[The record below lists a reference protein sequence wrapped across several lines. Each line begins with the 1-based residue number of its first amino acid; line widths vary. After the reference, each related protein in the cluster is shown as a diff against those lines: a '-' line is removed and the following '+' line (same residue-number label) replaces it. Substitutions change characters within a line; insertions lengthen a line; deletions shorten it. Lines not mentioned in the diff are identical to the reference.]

1 MKKMLFVALATLFSI
16 ASFALEVPAN
26 KIVDVSWLQKN
37 INDPQL
43 VLVMADYHDA
53 YKKGHIPNSRPMGG
67 GRDFKATTEAK
78 LPIDLPSAQKFTIL
92 ARKVGIDTD
101 SVVVFYGSGENFKS
115 ESKALELMVVAEYYG
130 VKNSAVLDGG
140 LAAWSKAGGEVT
152 TKKEARA
159 KRVNFKAEA
168 QSGIIATLEDVD
180 ALVASKGATFIDAR
194 PAKYFNG
201 TDTDKRLGQH
211 GAIPGAINIQTES
224 LYETKD
230 GVTYYKSPEAIK
242 ALFANVDLKKPIVT
256 YCNTGHL
263 ASGPWFTAKYLV
275 GADNVKNYKGSMV
288 EYSNSTPA
296 RTIVKGK

>member
-1 MKKMLFVALATLFSI
+1 MLFVAFATLFSI

-43 VLVMADYHDA
+43 VVIMADYHDA
-53 YKKGHIPNSRPMGG
+53 YKKGHIPNSAAMGG
-67 GRDFKATTEAK
+67 GKDFSAKTKAK
-78 LPIDLPSAQKFTIL
+78 LPINLPTTPKFNVL
-92 ARKVGIDTD
+92 AKKAGINTD
-101 SVVVFYGSGENFKS
+101 SVVVFYGNGQDFKNQS
-115 ESKALELMVVAEYYG
+115 AALELMVVAEYYG

-140 LAAWSKAGGEVT
+140 LAAWAKAGGEVT
-152 TKKEARA
+152 TQATPA
-159 KRVNFKAEA
+159 KRGNFKAMP
-168 QSGIIATLEDVD
+168 QSGVIATLEDVD

-194 PAKYFNG
+194 GTAHFTG

-211 GAIPGAINIQTES
+211 GTIPGALNIQAES
-224 LYETKD
+224 LFEVKD
-230 GVTYYKSPEAIK
+230 GVAYFKSPEAIK

-263 ASGPWFTAKYLV
+263 ASGPWFAAKYLV
-275 GADNVKNYKGSMV
+275 GANDVKNYKGSMV

-296 RTIVKGK
+296 RTMVKGK